1 MLVPVSLVHEKNLHT
16 VLVFLMQQ
24 PRYITLRITERLEPL
39 MAFVRDISRVRV
51 LMMLSREEEGDA
63 LEIASKMA
71 DVAFEPCQR
80 NAKLTIGIRLD
91 VRRSRI

>member
-1 MLVPVSLVHEKNLHT
+1 MLVPVSLDHEKNLHT

-63 LEIASKMA
+63 MEIASKMA
-71 DVAFEPCQR
+71 DVAFEPSQR
-80 NAKLTIGIRLD
+80 NAN
-91 VRRSRI
+91 SP